1 MMKRVVAVSLIL
13 LLSIFL
19 PVAAGEL
26 VVRDGQGRTYPVLGE
41 ADGQVVLQDVEWQ
54 TGRIVFAG
62 YDRTGKMIGFDHM
75 DVSGTEII
83 CPFPVTNEMASV
95 KAFAWEGLGAMIPL
109 SDAAVIGRNTETSLF
124 DPAICNFLNNKPA
137 AVSFTFDDSI
147 YNATLFYNEMFK
159 KYGLCGTAMGVVNNM
174 KNADPV
180 RQEEIL
186 NNWRAIFD
194 EGYIDLGNHST
205 THAVRYQ
212 ADSPDA
218 QTLKMD
224 ITDAY
229 DQLCEWF
236 PNQNP
241 IAFATP
247 WGQYSADAAAE
258 MAKRH
263 YANRGTGGGNVPVN
277 PTEEQWFRLPS
288 AVADN
293 SLSVNTLNQWIDTV
307 IKDKKW
313 LIELWHGTEPEGTT
327 AFTYNMTEKTYDE
340 HLAYAASKKE
350 QIWYGTFNEVTQY
363 IRERQNATAKILWA
377 NPSNMAVTLTDTLDD
392 DLFDFPLTLKV
403 NVPLQWHGAV
413 VTQNGKSERVTAT
426 LEGSRR
432 YVFVNVVPDR
442 GAAVLTKIK

>member
-1 MMKRVVAVSLIL
+1 MKRVVVVSLVL

-19 PVAAGEL
+19 PVSAGEL

-41 ADGQVVLQDVEWQ
+41 ADGQVVLRNVEGK

-62 YDRTGKMIGFDHM
+62 YDRAGKMIGFDHM
-75 DVSGTEII
+75 DVSGTEDEFI
-83 CPFPVTNEMASV
+83 CPFPVTDEMASV
-95 KAFAWEGLGAMIPL
+95 KAFVWEGLGAMIPL
-109 SDAAVIGRNTETSLF
+109 SGAAVIGRDTETSLF
-124 DPAICNFLNNKPA
+124 DPTICNFLNNKPA

-147 YNATLFYNEMFK
+147 YDAAVFYNEMFK
-159 KYGLCGTAMGVVNNM
+159 KYGLCGTSMGVVNNI
-174 KNADPV
+174 KNSDPAKW
-180 RQEEIL
+180 Q
-186 NNWRAIFD
+186 AIFD
-194 EGYIDLGNHST
+194 EGYIDLGDHST

-212 ADSPDA
+212 EGNPDA

-229 DQLCEWF
+229 DTLCEWF
-236 PNQNP
+236 PNQKP
-241 IAFATP
+241 IAFASP
-247 WGQYSADAAAE
+247 WGQYSTAAAAE

-263 YANRGTGGGNVPVN
+263 YANRGTGGGNAPVS
-277 PTEEQWFRLPS
+277 PTDEQWFKLPS
-288 AVADN
+288 EVAKND
-293 SLSVNTLNQWIDTV
+293 LPTETLNKWIDTV
-307 IKDKKW
+307 IKDEKW
-313 LIELWHGTEPEGTT
+313 LIELWHGIEPEGNTV
-327 AFTYNMTEKTYDE
+327 FTYNMTEKTYDE

-350 QIWYGTFNEVTQY
+350 QVWYGTFNEVTQY